1 MTRNAS
7 SRVCVWREDLLPG
20 SETFILN
27 QTRALRRWTPVL
39 TGVRTCAGGLA
50 VAPDFTVQGN
60 RALAYRLDRRLYW
73 NVGTSVR
80 LHRHLLSTSLVH
92 AHFGPD
98 GMHIARAARLAR
110 RPLVCTF
117 HGYDALSQLV
127 DYSDLFRQSARLIA
141 VSEFIR
147 GKLIARGAPEAK
159 VTVAPIGIP
168 VRPDAPRARRGDHL
182 LFVGR
187 LIPQKGC
194 ADLLEALSR
203 IEDAPPLLV
212 IGDGPQRAELEQLAQ
227 RLRVSATF
235 AGARDPEYVA
245 RAMAAGVALCVPSKR
260 EGLGMVFLEAAA
272 ARLPVVS
279 YASGGI
285 SEAVIDGE
293 TGLLAPEGNVSAL
306 TQRLRQVVDDAELA
320 ARLGAAGRRRVEAE
334 FDIRKRAAQLELL
347 YDTVV
352 EDARRAVPSRVGA
365 V

>member
-1 MTRNAS
+1 MMSRAS
-7 SRVCVWREDLLPG
+7 RRVCVWREDILPG

-39 TGVRTCAGGLA
+39 TGLRTCAGGLA

-60 RALAYRLDRRLYW
+60 PALAYRLDRRLYW

-80 LHRHLLSTSLVH
+80 LHRHLLSTDLVH

-98 GMHIARAARLAR
+98 GMHIARASRLAR

-117 HGYDALSQLV
+117 HGYDAVSELV
-127 DYSDLFRQSARLIA
+127 DYSGLFRQSARLIA

-147 GKLIARGAPEAK
+147 GELIARGAPEAK

-168 VRPDAPRARRGDHL
+168 VRPDAPRGRRGDHL

-194 ADLLEALSR
+194 ADLLEALSG
-203 IEDAPPLLV
+203 IDGAPPLLV

-227 RLRVSATF
+227 SLRVKATF
-235 AGARDPEYVA
+235 VGARDPEYVA
-245 RAMAAGVALCVPSKR
+245 RAMASGIAFCVPSRR

-293 TGLLAPEGNVSAL
+293 TGLLAPEGDVGTLA
-306 TQRLRQVVDDAELA
+306 RYLRQVVGDVELA
-320 ARLGAAGRRRVEAE
+320 TRLGTAGRRRVEDE
-334 FDIRKRAAQLELL
+334 FDIQERAAQLELL
-347 YDTVV
+347 YDSLV
-352 EDARRAVPSRVGA
+352 EHRVNGGLER

>member
-1 MTRNAS
+1 MTSRAS
-7 SRVCVWREDLLPG
+7 RRVCVWREDILPG

-60 RALAYRLDRRLYW
+60 QALAYRLDRRLYW

-98 GMHIARAARLAR
+98 GMQIARASRLAR

-117 HGYDALSQLV
+117 HGYDALSELV
-127 DYSDLFRQSARLIA
+127 DYSDLFRQSVRLIA

-147 GKLIARGAPEAK
+147 GKLIDKGAPEAK

-168 VRPDAPRARRGDHL
+168 VRPDTPDARRGDHL

-194 ADLLEALSR
+194 ADLLEALSG
-203 IEDAPPLLV
+203 IDGAPPLLV
-212 IGDGPQRAELEQLAQ
+212 IGDGPQRAGLEQLAQ
-227 RLRVSATF
+227 RLRVKATF

-245 RAMAAGVALCVPSKR
+245 RAMGSAIAFCVPSKR

-279 YASGGI
+279 YSSGGI
-285 SEAVIDGE
+285 PEAVIDGE
-293 TGLLAPEGNVSAL
+293 TGFLAPEGDVSAL
-306 TQRLRQVVDDAELA
+306 AERVRHVVADAELA
-320 ARLGAAGRRRVEAE
+320 ARLGAAGRRRVEAQFE
-334 FDIRKRAAQLELL
+334 IRRRAAQLELL
-347 YDTVV
+347 YDAVV
-352 EDARRAVPSRVGA
+352 EEARPAVSSRVGVA
-365 V
+365 